1 MAFAG
6 TNISLSQ
13 PDITRKLTERID
25 DLKQKIAAW
34 GKRIRRFTERSRR
47 FNQNRLFQSD
57 QKRLY
62 KSLERPVV
70 CGAGPGP
77 DQANTVAFWRGLWSE
92 PVNHSEGP
100 WTEVVASQCASITPM
115 DPVIITPDDV
125 AEAVRRAPN
134 WKSPGLDG
142 LHHYWLKGFMVCHA
156 VLARQFQE
164 ALNQK
169 SLPSLFTTGITHLV
183 PKDQVTTDPSKYRP
197 ITAKGEET
205 GCLAYRARMHRLFA
219 ELEPSLT
226 VTEQN
231 PADRVRYILRSN
243 IFDVAELERL
253 RREAVPSSDENA
265 TAEDAVPQMVDA
277 AVNTPVVVDS
287 NDDGTV
293 AQELELEH
301 MRSTLE
307 EAIVE
312 TRSAKVSTAGRA
324 TGHSSAIPAWR
335 RRIEERIAKARALIG
350 RLICFRSGNNRPRIV
365 RTVRMAFAGT
375 NISLSQ
381 PDITQKLTE
390 RIDDLKQ
397 RIAAWGKRI
406 RRYTERSTRFNQNRL
421 YQSDQKRLYES
432 LERPMISGTGPAPNQ
447 ADTEAFWRGLWSEPV
462 NHSEG
467 PWTEVVASQC
477 AGITPMDPV
486 IITPDDVAE
495 AVRRAPNWK
504 SPGLDGLHHYRLKG
518 MRAASRA
525 RGVARPPSSPPHP
538 SSPPEGLVS
547 AGSSRTQQAAPAADG
562 ARRMRWSKSMNENA
576 LRAYFRA
583 KWEET
588 GCFAYRAWMH
598 RFFAELEPSL
608 SVTEQNLADRVR
620 YILRSNIFG
629 DAELER
635 LRREAI
641 PSSNGNATAGNA
653 APLDAQQTA
662 YVDAAINIPFVAN
675 SDDDGIVSHEL
686 EKMRSILEES
696 MLETRSMPLENRPR
710 LPRIPLSKRNRAVVR
725 ALNPMLVTYLE
736 ASRDLCETDSILFG
750 AALAVC
756 RIIGAKLPVAGR
768 ATQKSSA
775 IPAWRKRIE
784 DRIAKARAL
793 IGRLTSFRS
802 GNNRPRVMRTVRMA
816 FAGTNISLFQPDIT
830 QKLTERIDDLKQK
843 IAAWG
848 KRIRRFSESS
858 RRFNQNRLYQSDQKR
873 LYKSLERPE
882 VCGAGPGPDQADT
895 VAFWRGLWSEPVNHS
910 EGPWMEVVASQSAS
924 VTPMDPV
931 TITPEDLAEAVRIAP
946 NWKSSELDGLHHYW
960 LKGFVVCH
968 AVLARQFQEALDQKS
983 PSSLFNTGITHLV
996 PKDQDTTDPSKY
1008 CSITPMVKSY
1018 KFVKCRPV
1026 YENLMSELRAMWP
1039 QNVDTEEE
1047 YDVIHTAF
1055 AELKL
1060 IGKGYYYSHA
1070 GLIIFFDVPPI
1081 ISCIRRAFGENIPQN
1096 LIFPYWF
1103 PFDPHQRGLF
1113 EFLFMTQI
1121 WHSFITMCILL
1132 AADLFFYTFLSH
1144 IASQLHLLAIRIKK
1158 MFHVPIDDQLIQE
1171 YPLGKCNKICEE
1183 NMESVSENEWEIFY
1197 QKKLVE
1203 VISRHRAL
1211 IR

>member
-1 MAFAG
+1 MMEYG
-6 TNISLSQ
+6 R
-13 PDITRKLTERID
+13 TRKGPLPGGR
-25 DLKQKIAAW
+25 QGA
-34 GKRIRRFTERSRR
+34 S
-47 FNQNRLFQSD
+47 
-57 QKRLY
+57 
-62 KSLERPVV
+62 
-70 CGAGPGP
+70 GAGAG
-77 DQANTVAFWRGLWSE
+77 RGSMR
-92 PVNHSEGP
+92 
-100 WTEVVASQCASITPM
+100 TASRARGAARPPSSPSHPSSPPAGLVSAGSSRAQQSAPASGG
-115 DPVIITPDDV
+115 
-125 AEAVRRAPN
+125 VRRMRWTTQMN
-134 WKSPGLDG
+134 SN
-142 LHHYWLKGFMVCHA
+142 
-156 VLARQFQE
+156 
-164 ALNQK
+164 ALRAY
-169 SLPSLFTTGITHLV
+169 FG
-183 PKDQVTTDPSKYRP
+183 
-197 ITAKGEET
+197 AKGGET

-231 PADRVRYILRSN
+231 LADRVRYILRSN

-265 TAEDAVPQMVDA
+265 TAEDAAPQMVEQPANVDA

-312 TRSAKVSTAGRA
+312 TRSTPLENRPRLPRIALSKRNRAVVRALNPMLVTYLEASRDLCETDSILFGAALAVCRIIGAKVSTAGRA

-375 NISLSQ
+375 NVSLSQ

-421 YQSDQKRLYES
+421 FQSDQKRLYES
-432 LERPMISGTGPAPNQ
+432 LERPMVSGTGPAPNQ
-447 ADTEAFWRGLWSEPV
+447 ADTVAFWRGLWSEPV

-504 SPGLDGLHHYRLKG
+504 SPGLDGLHHYWLKG
-518 MRAASRA
+518 FMVCHSVLA
-525 RGVARPPSSPPHP
+525 RQFQEALNQKSLPSLFTTGITH
-538 SSPPEGLVS
+538 LVPKD
-547 AGSSRTQQAAPAADG
+547 Q
-562 ARRMRWSKSMNENA
+562 
-576 LRAYFRA
+576 
-583 KWEET
+583 
-588 GCFAYRAWMH
+588 
-598 RFFAELEPSL
+598 ELEPSL

-635 LRREAI
+635 LRREAV
-641 PSSNGNATAGNA
+641 PSSDGNATAGNA
-653 APLDAQQTA
+653 APLIAQQTA
-662 YVDAAINIPFVAN
+662 NVDAAVNIPFVVD
-675 SDDDGIVSHEL
+675 SDDDGIVPHEL

-756 RIIGAKLPVAGR
+756 RIIGAKLPMAGR
-768 ATQKSSA
+768 ATQQGSA

-802 GNNRPRVMRTVRMA
+802 GNNRPRVVRTVRMA
-816 FAGTNISLFQPDIT
+816 FAGTNISLSQPDIT

-848 KRIRRFSESS
+848 KRIRRFSERS
-858 RRFNQNRLYQSDQKR
+858 RRFNQNRLFQSDQKR

-931 TITPEDLAEAVRIAP
+931 TITPEDVAEAI
-946 NWKSSELDGLHHYW
+946 
-960 LKGFVVCH
+960 
-968 AVLARQFQEALDQKS
+968 
-983 PSSLFNTGITHLV
+983 
-996 PKDQDTTDPSKY
+996 DTCD
-1008 CSITPMVKSY
+1008 
-1018 KFVKCRPV
+1018 
-1026 YENLMSELRAMWP
+1026 
-1039 QNVDTEEE
+1039 
-1047 YDVIHTAF
+1047 
-1055 AELKL
+1055 
-1060 IGKGYYYSHA
+1060 
-1070 GLIIFFDVPPI
+1070 
-1081 ISCIRRAFGENIPQN
+1081 
-1096 LIFPYWF
+1096 
-1103 PFDPHQRGLF
+1103 
-1113 EFLFMTQI
+1113 
-1121 WHSFITMCILL
+1121 
-1132 AADLFFYTFLSH
+1132 
-1144 IASQLHLLAIRIKK
+1144 
-1158 MFHVPIDDQLIQE
+1158 ID
-1171 YPLGKCNKICEE
+1171 
-1183 NMESVSENEWEIFY
+1183 
-1197 QKKLVE
+1197 
-1203 VISRHRAL
+1203 
-1211 IR
+1211 